1 MGQEPESTPQEGQE
15 PTPAPEP
22 DKGQEPQGDKKPET
36 FDAEYVKSLRSE
48 AAKYRTEAQE
58 AKAKAQEYEDA
69 QKSELEKA
77 QGKLSKVE
85 QAKAEAEAK
94 LLRYEVAQEKEVPAK
109 LVPLLTGST
118 KEELESQAALILE
131 NVKAGESTPDFNG
144 GAREPA
150 PDPKKPEDAHNDSV
164 LALMGIKP
172 NT

>member
-1 MGQEPESTPQEGQE
+1 MGQEPENTPQKGQE
-15 PTPAPEP
+15 PTPAPAEP
-22 DKGQEPQGDKKPET
+22 KADAPKGEPKV
-36 FDAEYVKSLRSE
+36 FDEAYVAELRRE

-58 AKAKAQEYEDA
+58 AKGKAQEYEDA

-131 NVKAGESTPDFNG
+131 NVKAGESNPDFNG
-144 GAREPA
+144 GPREPA
-150 PDPKKPEDAHNDSV
+150 PDPLTPEQQHNKDV
-164 LALMGIKP
+164 LGLLGIQ
-172 NT
+172 T